1 MEDKGNDG
9 SNRWLVLFVVIIGT
23 FMSALDS
30 SIVNIAVPTLMS
42 VFGVNLDKI
51 KWILTAYTLALG
63 VIIPFTAYLME
74 RYDYKQI
81 YMFALGMFSVGSL
94 LCGLAWNNNTMIIFR
109 IVQAIGGGM
118 IMPVGMAVIYST
130 FPQNER
136 GKALGIWG
144 ISAMVAPSI
153 GPTLGGWLLQIT
165 SWRLLFYINVP
176 IGIAGVVLAG
186 IIMKKGPKKPK
197 VSFDYLGFIS
207 ISLSLVCLLY
217 VLGEGGS
224 IDWSN
229 LETQI
234 LMTTGILG
242 MVFFVIN
249 ELTHDNP
256 LLELRILKEL
266 NFSISQGVTVITTLA
281 MMGGMYVLPLFLQN
295 VRGFSAMETG
305 MIMFPS
311 AIVTGI
317 MMPISGALFDKF
329 GAKVLTITGLII
341 VAIASYEFTFL
352 SMDMSRETIIMLN
365 ILRGIGM
372 GLCMMPV
379 STAGMNCIPPH
390 LTAKASALSNTIRQV
405 TSSLSVT
412 IMTTLI
418 QSRTSFNYAKLAN
431 EITPFNQN
439 AVNQIK
445 VLTGVYMSAGYS
457 AAKAQ
462 VAAVAEIAGALGKQA
477 YIDAQ
482 TYAIALTSL
491 SIILGIILVLFLREE
506 KQLPKTKDADLIQN
520 EMHVAEM
527 LE

>member
-1 MEDKGNDG
+1 MEGKGNDS

-42 VFGVNLDKI
+42 VFGVSLDQI
-51 KWILTAYTLALG
+51 KWILTAYTLSVG
-63 VIIPFTAYLME
+63 VVIPFTGYLME
-74 RYDYKQI
+74 RFDFKQI

-94 LCGLAWNNNTMIIFR
+94 LCGLAWSNNAMIIFR
-109 IVQAIGGGM
+109 IIQALGGGM
-118 IMPVGMAVIYST
+118 IVPVGMAVIFT
-130 FPQNER
+130 LFPPNER

-144 ISAMVAPSI
+144 IAAMVAPSI
-153 GPTLGGWLLQIT
+153 GPTLGGYLLQVAT
-165 SWRLLFYINVP
+165 WRLLFYINVP
-176 IGIAGVVLAG
+176 IGIAGVILAG
-186 IIMKKGPKKPK
+186 IIMKQGPKKPK
-197 VSFDYLGFIS
+197 ISFDYLGFVSIS
-207 ISLSLVCLLY
+207 ISLVSLLY
-217 VLGEGGS
+217 VLGEGT

-229 LETQI
+229 IKTQM
-234 LMTTGILG
+234 LMTIGILG

-266 NFSISQGVTVITTLA
+266 NFSISQGITMITTLA
-281 MMGGMYVLPLFLQN
+281 MMSGMYVLPVFLQN

-311 AIVTGI
+311 AIVTAV

-352 SMDMSRETIIMLN
+352 SMGMSKDTIIMLN
-365 ILRGIGM
+365 CVRGLGI

-379 STAGMNCIPPH
+379 NTAGMNCIPLH

-405 TSSLSVT
+405 TASLSVT
-412 IMTTLI
+412 IMTSLI
-418 QSRTSFNYAKLAN
+418 QTRTSFNYAKLSD

-439 AVNQIK
+439 AISQIK
-445 VLTGVYMSAGYS
+445 TLISVYMNAGYS

-462 VAAVAEIAGALGKQA
+462 VAAVTDIAGAIGKQA

-482 TYAIALTSL
+482 TYAIAVTSL
-491 SIILGIILVLFLREE
+491 SIVVGIVLVLFLRAE
-506 KQLPKTKDADLIQN
+506 KHSPKAKDVDSMQN
-520 EMHVAEM
+520 EMQTADM

>member
-1 MEDKGNDG
+1 MEDKGNDS
-9 SNRWLVLFVVIIGT
+9 SNRWLVLFVVVIGT
-23 FMSALDS
+23 FMSVLDS

-51 KWILTAYTLALG
+51 KWILTVYTLALG
-63 VIIPFTAYLME
+63 VVIPFTGYLME

-81 YMFALGMFSVGSL
+81 YMFALGMFSVGSF
-94 LCGLAWNNNTMIIFR
+94 LCGLAWSNNTMIIFR
-109 IVQAIGGGM
+109 IIQALGGGM
-118 IMPVGMAVIYST
+118 IMPVGMAVIFT
-130 FPQNER
+130 LFPPNER

-144 ISAMVAPSI
+144 IAAMVAPAI
-153 GPTLGGWLLQIT
+153 GPTLGGWLLQTT
-165 SWRLLFYINVP
+165 SWRILFYINVP
-176 IGIAGVVLAG
+176 IGIAGVILAG

-197 VSFDYLGFIS
+197 ISFDYLGFIS
-207 ISLSLVCLLY
+207 VSISLVSLLY
-217 VLGEGGS
+217 VLGEGT
-224 IDWSN
+224 IDWSDIG
-229 LETQI
+229 TQM
-234 LMTTGILG
+234 LMAIGILG

-256 LLELRILKEL
+256 LLELRIFKEL
-266 NFSISQGVTVITTLA
+266 NFSISQGISVVTTLA

-329 GAKVLTITGLII
+329 GAKVLTITGLVI

-352 SMDMSRETIIMLN
+352 SIGMSRETITMLN
-365 ILRGIGM
+365 VVRGLGM
-372 GLCMMPV
+372 GLCLMPV
-379 STAGMNCIPPH
+379 NTAGMNCIPPH

-405 TSSLSVT
+405 SSSLSVT
-412 IMTTLI
+412 IMTSLI
-418 QSRTSFNYAKLAN
+418 QTRTSFNYAKLSN

-439 AVNQIK
+439 AITQIK
-445 VLTGVYMSAGYS
+445 TLIGVYMNAGYS
-457 AAKAQ
+457 ATKAQ
-462 VAAVAEIAGALGKQA
+462 VAAVTEIAGDLGKQA

-482 TYAIALTSL
+482 TYAIAITSL
-491 SIILGIILVLFLREE
+491 SIVVGIVLVLFLRAE
-506 KQLPKTKDADLIQN
+506 KQLPKAENEGSMQE
-520 EMHVAEM
+520 EMHTVDM

>member
-1 MEDKGNDG
+1 MENKGNDN

-23 FMSALDS
+23 FMSVLDS

-42 VFGVNLDKI
+42 VFGVDLDKI
-51 KWILTAYTLALG
+51 KWVLTAYTLALG
-63 VIIPFTAYLME
+63 VVIPFTGYLME
-74 RYDYKQI
+74 RYDFKQI

-94 LCGLAWNNNTMIIFR
+94 LCGLAWSNNTMIIFR
-109 IVQAIGGGM
+109 IIQALGGGM
-118 IMPVGMAVIYST
+118 IMPVGMAVVFSL
-130 FPQNER
+130 FPPNER

-144 ISAMVAPSI
+144 VAAMVAPAI
-153 GPTLGGWLLQIT
+153 GPTLGGYLLQTT

-176 IGIAGVVLAG
+176 IGIAGVILAG

-197 VSFDYLGFIS
+197 IAFDYLGFIS
-207 ISLSLVCLLY
+207 ISISLVSLLY
-217 VLGEGGS
+217 VLGEGT

-229 LETQI
+229 IETQMLI
-234 LMTTGILG
+234 TIGCLG

-256 LLELRILKEL
+256 LLELRIFKEL
-266 NFSISQGVTVITTLA
+266 NFSISQGLSIITTLA

-295 VRGFSAMETG
+295 VRGFTAMETG

-311 AIVTGI
+311 AIASGI

-329 GAKVLTITGLII
+329 GAKALTITGLII
-341 VAIASYEFTFL
+341 VGIASYKFTFL
-352 SMDMSRETIIMLN
+352 SMGMSKETITMLN
-365 ILRGIGM
+365 LIRGVGM

-379 STAGMNCIPPH
+379 NTAGMNCIPPH

-412 IMTTLI
+412 IMTSLI
-418 QSRTSFNYAKLAN
+418 QSRNSFNYAKLAN
-431 EITPFNQN
+431 EITPFNQV
-439 AVNQIK
+439 AVNYMK
-445 VLTGVYMSAGYS
+445 TLTGVYMNSGYS
-457 AAKAQ
+457 AANAK
-462 VAAVAEIAGALGKQA
+462 VAAVTAIAGGLARQA

-482 TYAIALTSL
+482 TYAIAVTSL
-491 SIILGIILVLFLREE
+491 AIVFGIVLVLFLREK
-506 KQLPKTKDADLIQN
+506 KQLPKVKSVDSMQE
-520 EMHVAEM
+520 EMHMADM